1 MVATRRKAQA
11 IFRDVL
17 ISILASVGPILIPV
31 AATGGEGGGRTI
43 VVIEKTTSQ
52 HFLDLG
58 KPGPSAGDEFFFASQ
73 FWNTART
80 HKVGSNRGHCV
91 FETQGVAHCL
101 GTARLLG
108 GTLEFAG
115 EATTTGSDSII
126 AITGGTGT
134 LDGAE
139 GHVSI
144 HNLNTEGTLSR
155 DVIVLLG

>member
-1 MVATRRKAQA
+1 MLRKLLMTAGVGALVAMA
-11 IFRDVL
+11 IGG
-17 ISILASVGPILIPV
+17 ASFASASGD
-31 AATGGEGGGRTI
+31 ESGGRTI

-52 HFLDLG
+52 KFLDLG
-58 KPGPSAGDEFFFASQ
+58 KPGPTAGDEFFFASQ

-80 HKVGSNRGHCV
+80 HKIGSNRGHCV
-91 FETQGVAHCL
+91 FESQTVLHCV
-101 GTARLLG
+101 GTARLAG

-115 EATTTGSDSII
+115 ETTTSGTTSTI
-126 AITGGTGT
+126 AITGGTGA

-144 HNLNTEGTLSR
+144 RNLNPEGTVSR